1 MSSTLRIALIY
12 PDLLG
17 TYGDRGNA
25 LILAHRARAREISA
39 EIVVVRA
46 SAPIPEGCDIYL
58 LGGGE
63 DAAQINAAEGL
74 RAASAGIERSL
85 AGGAALFAVCAGFQL
100 LGHTYAAADGSSL
113 HGIGIVD
120 MTTTAG
126 TSRLMGELLIQPAS
140 ATGLPQLSGFENH
153 GGRTHLAPSEK
164 PFGTVLTGGGNGI
177 DEGDSEHGDG
187 VLKGGI
193 IGTYMHGPA
202 LARNP
207 ALADYL
213 IAYATKRTLSSI
225 SDDLVTEFR
234 NERVRI
240 ASLSGR
246 ALRRE
251 VQRISHG

>member
-1 MSSTLRIALIY
+1 MSSALRIALIY

-39 EIVVVRA
+39 EIVMIGA

-63 DAAQINAAEGL
+63 DAAQINAAAGL
-74 RAASAGIERSL
+74 HAAAPGIQRSL
-85 AGGAALFAVCAGFQL
+85 SGGAALFAVCAGFQL

-113 HGIGIVD
+113 SGIGLVD
-120 MTTTAG
+120 MHTTAG
-126 TSRLMGELLIQPAS
+126 ETRLMGELLIEPAPE
-140 ATGLPQLSGFENH
+140 TGLPALSGFENH
-153 GGRTHLAPSEK
+153 GGRTHLAPSER
-164 PFGTVLTGGGNGI
+164 PFGRVLAGGGNDDG
-177 DEGDSEHGDG
+177 SAEHCDG

-213 IAYATKRTLSSI
+213 IAFATKRTLAHI
-225 SDDLVTEFR
+225 RDELVTEFR
-234 NERVRI
+234 NERIRV
-240 ASLSGR
+240 ASLTGG

-251 VQRISHG
+251 TQRLSRG